1 MELSRLRAGE
11 LIAAAG
17 GVVLLVVMF
26 LDWYAAGGVTAV
38 GGRDVEISVG
48 FSAWE
53 AFGITDVLLALAA
66 LVAIGTAVLAATRP
80 SPALP
85 IAGSVATTAAGAF
98 AALLL
103 LYRILNQP
111 GPNEFIEVEWPAFLG
126 FLCVLAIAAGGWLGL
141 RDEEWQDA
149 QLPVDVRPAPPA
161 EGPRDPAPPPEA
173 EPPEGR
179 T

>member
-17 GVVLLVVMF
+17 GVALLVVMF
-26 LDWYAAGGVTAV
+26 FDWYAAGGTTEV
-38 GGRDVEISVG
+38 GGQDIEISVG

-66 LVAIGTAVLAATRP
+66 LVAVATAVIAATRP

-85 IAGSVATTAAGAF
+85 VAGSVVTTAVGAF
-98 AALLL
+98 ATLLV

-111 GPNEFIEVEWPAFLG
+111 GPNEFIEVEWPAFVG
-126 FLCVLAIAAGGWLGL
+126 FLCVLAVAAGGWLGM
-141 RDEEWQDA
+141 RDEDWPA
-149 QLPVDVRPAPPA
+149 APLPVDVRPAPPA
-161 EGPRDPAPPPEA
+161 EGPRDAAPPPEA
-173 EPPEGR
+173 EPR
-179 T
+179 A